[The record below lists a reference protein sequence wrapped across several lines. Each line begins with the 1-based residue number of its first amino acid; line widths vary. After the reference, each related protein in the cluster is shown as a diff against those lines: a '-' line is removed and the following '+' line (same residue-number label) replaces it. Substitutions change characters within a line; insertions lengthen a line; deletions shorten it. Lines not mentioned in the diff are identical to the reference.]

1 MMTIMAESMA
11 DRIVSAED
19 EGPEP
24 GRNDFFLERKK
35 EKNISRLTRLLILS
49 TLQGLSFQVTDLE
62 ADGRG
67 NSFFSFRK

>member
-24 GRNDFFLERKK
+24 GRNDFF
-35 EKNISRLTRLLILS
+35 
-49 TLQGLSFQVTDLE
+49 
-62 ADGRG
+62 
-67 NSFFSFRK
+67 